1 MDLNEL
7 LAQMYLT
14 IREGCEVIPQVP
26 ILRSINNEPWEAC
39 PDFLAVHFRKQL
51 LEIVE
56 VSKDAARSKARAL
69 AEKLAP
75 DNRKHIEQYVRNAT
89 LSHQLD
95 SFSFGWR
102 FFVRRSNVDLLKSL
116 PVSLTYVESGGRLQ
130 VTAPEDM
137 FDSIRDSMP

>member
-1 MDLNEL
+1 
-7 LAQMYLT
+7 
-14 IREGCEVIPQVP
+14 
-26 ILRSINNEPWEAC
+26 
-39 PDFLAVHFRKQL
+39 L